1 MLKHKACLGL
11 ILLAVFSVS
20 GCSVHYMDKD
30 NGRNHKTY
38 YKVKAHPHTIYR
50 HYDFDDDYF
59 EDLDDL
65 DDLGELDDL
74 DIKIKPGIKIDFDD

>member
-59 EDLDDL
+59 CLLYTSDAAD
-65 DDLGELDDL
+65 EL
-74 DIKIKPGIKIDFDD
+74 